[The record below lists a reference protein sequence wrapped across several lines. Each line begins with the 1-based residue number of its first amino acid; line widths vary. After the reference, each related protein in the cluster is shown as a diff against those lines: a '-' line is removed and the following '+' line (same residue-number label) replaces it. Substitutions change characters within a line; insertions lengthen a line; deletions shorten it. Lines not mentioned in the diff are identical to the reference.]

1 MNRRVVVTGLGM
13 VSPIG
18 NNLETSWKNALAGVS
33 GIDTVKSFDASI
45 LGCQIAGEVKDFDA
59 SAYLGVKEVRRF
71 DRFVHFGVAAGLMAL
86 EDAKLEITEEL
97 SPEAGVAIG
106 AGIGGIPVICAN
118 HDALRDRGARRIS
131 PFMIP
136 GCIINMTSG
145 QLAIMKNLKGPNIA
159 HVTACSTGLH
169 AIGEAMHIIRRGD
182 AKVMIAG
189 GCESTIHPLA
199 MGAFDAM
206 HALSRRNDDPK
217 TASRP
222 FDKDRDGFVMGEGA
236 GVLILEELEHALNRG
251 AKIYAEVVGYGLTG
265 DAYHITTPSTDGP
278 RRCMEMA
285 LRNAGITP
293 ADVQYLNAHGTS
305 TPVGDV
311 NEVKAIKEVFGDA
324 VKGLV
329 VNSTKS
335 MTGHLLGG
343 AGGVESVFTVKA
355 LEEQISP
362 PTINVF
368 EQDPEC
374 DIDVCANAA
383 RPMEI
388 RYAMKN
394 SFGFGGTNST
404 VIYKRWTA

>member
-169 AIGEAMHIIRRGD
+169 AIGEAMHIIAAATRR
-182 AKVMIAG
+182 
-189 GCESTIHPLA
+189 
-199 MGAFDAM
+199 
-206 HALSRRNDDPK
+206 
-217 TASRP
+217 
-222 FDKDRDGFVMGEGA
+222 
-236 GVLILEELEHALNRG
+236 
-251 AKIYAEVVGYGLTG
+251 
-265 DAYHITTPSTDGP
+265 
-278 RRCMEMA
+278 
-285 LRNAGITP
+285 
-293 ADVQYLNAHGTS
+293 
-305 TPVGDV
+305 
-311 NEVKAIKEVFGDA
+311 
-324 VKGLV
+324 
-329 VNSTKS
+329 
-335 MTGHLLGG
+335 
-343 AGGVESVFTVKA
+343 
-355 LEEQISP
+355 
-362 PTINVF
+362 
-368 EQDPEC
+368 
-374 DIDVCANAA
+374 
-383 RPMEI
+383 
-388 RYAMKN
+388 
-394 SFGFGGTNST
+394 
-404 VIYKRWTA
+404 